1 MDNNI
6 VDVNVKTTDDTFTIY
21 RCGIFNESSKKLNRA
36 EASILYIE
44 LHKWLFPD
52 ELKEKE

>member
-1 MDNNI
+1 MGNNI
-6 VDVNVKTTDDTFTIY
+6 IDVNIKTTDDTFTIY
-21 RCGIFNESSKKLNRA
+21 GCGIFNESSKKLNRA